1 MNALKV
7 TGALKTHILCT
18 VEAQRGWG
26 QSSRI
31 RQSKVAVMGG
41 GTEMTLERW
50 VGIQGEGAEKGET
63 TDTRKFGGYYK
74 ISQAKQEIRGLLNL

>member
-7 TGALKTHILCT
+7 TGALKTHIPCT

-26 QSSRI
+26 RSSRI
-31 RQSKVAVMGG
+31 RQSKMVVTGG
-41 GTEMTLERW
+41 GTEMTLERS

-63 TDTRKFGGYYK
+63 TFGGYYK